1 MRKKG
6 LLLIP
11 VILVGVYLAGPSPA
25 TPVYSKE
32 MPVVPADPAG
42 LDAYVAHNEA
52 QHKLKPDNEARIVW
66 AVDPGKLAAPP
77 KGEAP
82 KNGKVLLAPSV
93 LRSDSPMVAQGAD
106 AIPDSLKHRTEYA
119 IVYLHGFLASQG
131 EGAPMHR
138 DIARKFG
145 CNLYLSRLA
154 EQGIDTVDQM
164 VNLTADEY
172 WESAK
177 QALAIGEQLGKKV
190 ILIGTSTGGSLALQL
205 AATFP
210 DSIAGLILLSPNI
223 AIHDPNAWVLNN
235 HWGLMIARKVNGG
248 PYLKSPHDWGPK
260 FRQYWYPESRLEG
273 AVALEEL
280 LETTMNKETFG
291 KVRQPVAVFYYYKD
305 EAHQDTTVKV
315 SAMLTMFDQLG
326 TPADRKYKQAFAE
339 AGDHVIC
346 SPIRSREAEGVEMA
360 VQKFMTEFLHVP
372 LAGDS
377 HSPAAGK

>member
-11 VILVGVYLAGPSPA
+11 VVLAGIYLAGPCPA

-32 MPVVPADPAG
+32 MPPVPSDPTG
-42 LDAYVAHNEA
+42 LDAYVRNNEA

-66 AVDPGKLAAPP
+66 AWPSGQNRPSP
-77 KGEAP
+77 
-82 KNGKVLLAPSV
+82 VLGDSV
-93 LRSDSPMVAQGAD
+93 KIPDQFQFVPF
-106 AIPDSLKHRTEYA
+106 PDSLKHRTDYA

-131 EGAPMHR
+131 EGLPLHR
-138 DIARKFG
+138 DIAGKFG

-164 VNLTADEY
+164 IDLTADEY

-177 QALAIGEQLGKKV
+177 QALAIGLRLGKKV

-205 AATFP
+205 AAAYP
-210 DSIAGLILLSPNI
+210 DSVAALILLSPNI

-235 HWGLMIARKVNGG
+235 HWGLNIARMVNGG
-248 PYLKSPHDWGPK
+248 PYLKSTHDWGPK
-260 FRQYWYPESRLEG
+260 FQQYWYSSSRLEG

-280 LETTMNKETFG
+280 IETTMNKETFRNV
-291 KVRQPVAVFYYYKD
+291 KQPVGMYYYYKD

-326 TPADRKYKQAFAE
+326 TPAAMKYKQAFPE

-346 SPIRSREAEGVEMA
+346 SPIRSQDAAGVETA
-360 VQKFMTEFLHVP
+360 VEKFMTDILHVP
-372 LAGDS
+372 LAVATNERQKIGTRR
-377 HSPAAGK
+377 

>member
-11 VILVGVYLAGPSPA
+11 VILAGVYFAGPSPA

-32 MPVVPADPAG
+32 IPVVPADPAG
-42 LDAYVAHNEA
+42 LDAYVANNEA

-66 AVDPGKLAAPP
+66 AVDSGKPAA
-77 KGEAP
+77 
-82 KNGKVLLAPSV
+82 L
-93 LRSDSPMVAQGAD
+93 
-106 AIPDSLKHRTEYA
+106 DSLKHRTEYA

-131 EGAPMHR
+131 EGAPMHL

-177 QALAIGEQLGKKV
+177 QALAIGLRLGKKV

-205 AATFP
+205 AATYP
-210 DSIAGLILLSPNI
+210 DSVAALILLSPNI

-235 HWGLMIARKVNGG
+235 HWGLAIARKVNGG
-248 PYLKSPHDWGPK
+248 PYLKSAHDWGPK

-291 KVRQPVAVFYYYKD
+291 NVRQPVGVFYYYKD

-326 TPADRKYKQAFAE
+326 TAADQKYKQAFAE

-346 SPIRSREAEGVEMA
+346 SPIRSHEAEGVEMA
-360 VQKFMTEFLHVP
+360 VQKFMTDFLHVP

-377 HSPAAGK
+377 HSPVAAK

>member
-6 LLLIP
+6 LLIIS
-11 VILVGVYLAGPSPA
+11 VILVILVLVYLAGPSPA
-25 TPVYSKE
+25 TPVYSTE
-32 MPVVPADPAG
+32 MPNPPADPAG
-42 LDAYVAHNEA
+42 LDAYVSNNEA

-66 AVDPGKLAAPP
+66 ADPPLVA
-77 KGEAP
+77 
-82 KNGKVLLAPSV
+82 NSL
-93 LRSDSPMVAQGAD
+93 LRSSFLPLPTQAYPQSSVSSLVPNGAG
-106 AIPDSLKHRTEYA
+106 IPDTLKHRTEYA

-131 EGAPMHR
+131 EGLPLHR
-138 DIARKFG
+138 DIAREFG

-164 VNLTADEY
+164 INLTADEY

-177 QALAIGEQLGKKV
+177 QALAIGLRLGKKV
-190 ILIGTSTGGSLALQL
+190 ILIGTSTGGTLALQL
-205 AATFP
+205 AAAYP
-210 DSIAGLILLSPNI
+210 DSVAALILLSPNI

-235 HWGLMIARKVNGG
+235 HWGLQIARKVNGS
-248 PYLKSPHDWGPK
+248 PYLSSAQDWGPL
-260 FRQYWYPESRLEG
+260 FRQYWYPRSRLEG

-291 KVRQPVAVFYYYKD
+291 KVHQPVGLYYYYKD

-326 TPADRKYKQAFAE
+326 TPAGQKYKEAIPN

-346 SPIRSREAEGVEMA
+346 SPIRSHDAAGVEKE
-360 VQKFMTEFLHVP
+360 VEKFMTDILHLP
-372 LAGDS
+372 LAGN
-377 HSPAAGK
+377 K